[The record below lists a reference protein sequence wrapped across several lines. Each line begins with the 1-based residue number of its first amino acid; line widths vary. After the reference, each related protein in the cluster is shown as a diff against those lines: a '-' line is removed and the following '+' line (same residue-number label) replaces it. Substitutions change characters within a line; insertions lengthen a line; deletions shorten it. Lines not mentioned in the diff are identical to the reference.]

1 MRPVLILLGPILA
14 ACLCAGEKPQAP
26 AQPASG
32 PGGSDYKHA
41 AVRQAKYGQGGTEF
55 HLFEPAEPVPVEAPV
70 IVFLH
75 GWTAIDP
82 WLYGAWIEHLTKRG
96 NIVIHCRYQES
107 ALTPPV
113 VFTSNCVA
121 AVKAAL
127 EELSTPG
134 HVKPDTRR
142 FAIAGHSVGGLLTVN
157 LAAVCAE
164 HGLPDPRALL
174 SVQPGRSVQ
183 TGRGFG
189 VPMENLAMLPQNA
202 LLLCVT
208 GERDNVCG
216 DTDAK
221 RILAESTAIPAERKN
236 LVVLTE
242 DRHGHPALTASHL
255 APNSIPADPQD
266 TPAAGTGLER
276 PSPDVLLAAA
286 TGDFAPARAFL
297 STPEGRQ
304 WRRLELSR
312 LRISEVFDAPNA
324 QDFALWKMFDRLC
337 DAAFTGKVT
346 VDAMMMSPRSLH
358 MGKWSDG
365 TEIKPMRSGHR

>member
-1 MRPVLILLGPILA
+1 
-14 ACLCAGEKPQAP
+14 
-26 AQPASG
+26 
-32 PGGSDYKHA
+32 
-41 AVRQAKYGQGGTEF
+41 
-55 HLFEPAEPVPVEAPV
+55 
-70 IVFLH
+70 
-75 GWTAIDP
+75 
-82 WLYGAWIEHLTKRG
+82 
-96 NIVIHCRYQES
+96 
-107 ALTPPV
+107 
-113 VFTSNCVA
+113 
-121 AVKAAL
+121 
-127 EELSTPG
+127 
-134 HVKPDTRR
+134 VKPDTRR

>member
-1 MRPVLILLGPILA
+1 MRLLSIFLSHTLLA
-14 ACLCAGEKPQAP
+14 TICAAEKPFAP
-26 AQPASG
+26 SQPATG
-32 PGGSDYKHA
+32 PGGSDYRHA
-41 AVRQAKYGQGGTEF
+41 AVRQNKYGQGGTEF

-70 IVFLH
+70 VVFLH

-107 ALTPPV
+107 ALTPPAL
-113 VFTSNCVA
+113 FTSNCVA
-121 AVKAAL
+121 AVRAAL
-127 EELSTPG
+127 EELAKAG
-134 HVKPDTRR
+134 HVKPDTGR

-164 HGLPDPRALL
+164 HGLPEPRALL
-174 SVQPGRSVQ
+174 SVQPGRSLQV
-183 TGRGFG
+183 GRGFG
-189 VPMENLAMLPQNA
+189 VPMEHLAKLPENA

-208 GERDNVCG
+208 GERDHVCG
-216 DTDAK
+216 EADAR
-221 RILAESTAIPAERKN
+221 RILAESTAIPEERKN

-242 DRHGHPALTASHL
+242 DRHGSPALTASHL
-255 APNSIPADPQD
+255 APNSTPADHPKA
-266 TPAAGTGLER
+266 PAAGAGLER
-276 PSPDVLLAAA
+276 PSADILLAAA

-304 WRRLELSR
+304 WRHNELSR
-312 LRISEVFDAPNA
+312 LTISEVFDAPNA
-324 QDFALWKMFDRLC
+324 QDFALWTIFDRLC
-337 DAAFTGKVT
+337 HAAFTGKVT

-365 TEIKPMRSGHR
+365 TEIKPMRSAHR